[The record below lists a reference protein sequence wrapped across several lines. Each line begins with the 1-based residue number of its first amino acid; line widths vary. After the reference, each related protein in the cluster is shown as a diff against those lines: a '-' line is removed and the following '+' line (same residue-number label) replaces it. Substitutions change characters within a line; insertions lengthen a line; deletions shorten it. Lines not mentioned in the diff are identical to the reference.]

1 MSTEDG
7 RSPGLFSH
15 DALPLEPSVETAA
28 SSGGGAD
35 FRPVFSRSDGSAP
48 GSYPQPEQGN

>member
-15 DALPLEPSVETAA
+15 DALPTEPLVQIEP
-28 SSGGGAD
+28 GGAD

>member
-15 DALPLEPSVETAA
+15 DALPLEPSVEPAA

>member
-15 DALPLEPSVETAA
+15 DALSTEPSVQAETV
-28 SSGGGAD
+28 GAD

-48 GSYPQPEQGN
+48 GAYPQPEQGN

>member
-15 DALPLEPSVETAA
+15 DALATESSVQADT
-28 SSGGGAD
+28 SGGD

-48 GSYPQPEQGN
+48 GSYPQVDQGN

>member
-15 DALPLEPSVETAA
+15 DALSTEPSVQTET
-28 SSGGGAD
+28 GGAD

-48 GSYPQPEQGN
+48 GSYPQPDQGN